1 MPDMLV
7 RNVPNETVR
16 QIEKNAARLGLSRE
30 EYLRRELA
38 RISGTDS
45 SPVTREDL
53 TRAAAVFADVE
64 DPAVMEQA
72 WS

>member
-16 QIEKNAARLGLSRE
+16 QIEKNASRMGLSRE
-30 EYLRRELA
+30 EYLRRALA

-53 TRAAAVFADVE
+53 TRATALFADVE
-64 DPAVMEQA
+64 NPAVMEQA

>member
-7 RNVPNETVR
+7 RNVPKETV
-16 QIEKNAARLGLSRE
+16 QLIEKNAARLGLSRE
-30 EYLRRELA
+30 EYLRRALA
-38 RISGTDS
+38 RISGTES
-45 SPVTREDL
+45 SPITREDL
-53 TRAAAVFADVE
+53 TKAAAVFADVE